1 MSKHF
6 AGRKDAERTT
16 GLTYL
21 LSPSRVQSPGE
32 LRFRRHGYV
41 RCGFAIGMVLY
52 FVYCNPEYSYTYT
65 ALRQRCGWDMTE
77 PIFPQYLTLQPSR
90 IPSSS
95 TAREQQPPPQSPS
108 SSRSSA
114 VGTEEKVRK
123 KEGE

>member
-16 GLTYL
+16 GLAYL

-41 RCGFAIGMVLY
+41 RCGFVIGMLLY

-65 ALRQRCGWDMTE
+65 ALRQRCGWDMKE
-77 PIFPQYLTLQPSR
+77 SMFPQYLTLQPSR
-90 IPSSS
+90 IHRPS
-95 TAREQQPPPQSPS
+95 TAGEQQPPPQSS
-108 SSRSSA
+108 SPLRSSA
-114 VGTEEKVRK
+114 AGTEEN
-123 KEGE
+123 G